1 MTISSETRI
10 AGPYTGSGT
19 TGPFTF
25 AFKVFQASDL
35 VVVKREISTATDTV
49 LTLTTDYSV
58 TLNGNQNSSPGGS
71 VTLVSSIS
79 SSYELTLTSDIENK
93 QPTDLTNQGG
103 FYPEVITDALD
114 RACIQIQQLAS
125 LNTRSLV
132 APISDGLST
141 SLALPAA
148 DLRANK
154 YLAFDANGVPMA
166 ADGTDTPNIT
176 SAGNMTITANNAG
189 SNVARDV
196 IFYDNATETMRVLG
210 SGATSKVGIGY
221 ANPAA
226 KLSIND
232 TANPT
237 NGIVSI
243 FANGGTTSLTGAMLQ
258 FTQNTI
264 ADWAIG
270 QPAATSAFTIF
281 SGRSTGAAGTE
292 RMRIDSSGKVGIG
305 TSNPSAVL
313 DLGAQG
319 LGRGITWTA
328 TGAIEPNN
336 NIFSSYGGVG
346 LVFAAGVAPSTS
358 ADSYLSPNSASI
370 GRSMIRMD
378 AFGSNAGTMQFY
390 TNAASTI
397 TAGNAV
403 TPTERMRIDSSGNVG
418 VGTTSPG
425 STLDVNGGQ
434 IRVRSTGAYSEP
446 SANAGTLYY
455 DSTNGNFTIDARSP
469 GGNTA
474 LRFRTSSGG
483 IGNERMSISSAGVVT
498 VANLSGTGNR
508 AVYSDPNGALTN
520 TASDVTLKTNVV
532 TVTDGAS
539 IVSALRPVR
548 FDWIDTARLGAQREI
563 GLIAQEVQTVLPEV
577 VGINNDGTLSVDY
590 SHVVSVLIS
599 AVQTLQAKVAALE
612 ANA

>member
-1 MTISSETRI
+1 
-10 AGPYTGSGT
+10 
-19 TGPFTF
+19 
-25 AFKVFQASDL
+25 
-35 VVVKREISTATDTV
+35 
-49 LTLTTDYSV
+49 
-58 TLNGNQNSSPGGS
+58 
-71 VTLVSSIS
+71 
-79 SSYELTLTSDIENK
+79 
-93 QPTDLTNQGG
+93 LTNQGG

-132 APISDGLST
+132 APISDGLGT

-210 SGATSKVGIGY
+210 SGATSKVGIGTSSPSQTLDVNGNITSNRTKIGTY
-221 ANPAA
+221 TLLGDGAYLFGTDNKQYVYGTPGNSGFIGLYTTSSSGTNSPRLIANE
-226 KLSIND
+226 
-232 TANPT
+232 
-237 NGIVSI
+237 NGI
-243 FANGGTTSLTGAMLQ
+243 
-258 FTQNTI
+258 
-264 ADWAIG
+264 
-270 QPAATSAFTIF
+270 
-281 SGRSTGAAGTE
+281 
-292 RMRIDSSGKVGIG
+292 GIG
-305 TSNPSAVL
+305 TLNPSAVL

-328 TGAIEPNN
+328 TGSTEPNN

-346 LVFAAGVAPSTS
+346 LVFAAGVAPSKV

-434 IRVRSTGAYSEP
+434 IRVRAAGAYATP
-446 SANAGTLYY
+446 STTCGTLYF
-455 DSTNGNFTIDARSP
+455 DTSGGVFTIDSRSA
-469 GGNTA
+469 TA
-474 LRFRTSSGG
+474 NSGMSFRVSSGG
-483 IGNERMSISSAGVVT
+483 TSFERVYINSNGNLLVNT
-498 VANLSGTGNR
+498 LSGTGNR
-508 AVYSDPNGALTN
+508 AVYSDPSGYLTN
-520 TASDVTLKTNVV
+520 TSSDGTLKTNVV

-539 IVSALRPVR
+539 IVAALRPVR
-548 FDWIDTARLGAQREI
+548 FDWIDQQTRGAQREV

-577 VGINNDGTLSVDY
+577 VGINNDGTLTVDY
-590 SHVVSVLIS
+590 SHVVSVLIG